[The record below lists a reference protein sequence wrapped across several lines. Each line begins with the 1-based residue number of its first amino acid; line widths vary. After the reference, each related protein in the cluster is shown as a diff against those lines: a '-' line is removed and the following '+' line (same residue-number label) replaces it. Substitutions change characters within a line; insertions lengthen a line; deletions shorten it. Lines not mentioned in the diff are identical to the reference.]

1 MRTDLHVHSHFSFD
15 SQTEMQAACR
25 QAVQAGLTHIGF
37 TDHYDLDPSCEE
49 GIYDPEAFFEEIKA
63 VQDKFAGRLA
73 ILAGIEFSEPH
84 LYPKEYEKIRTLPY
98 DYIIGAIHYIDGM
111 DPYFT
116 EKMTYPLPKMY
127 ERYWEEME
135 RMVETGGFQIIAHL
149 DYPKRY
155 FNACLAEDQTM
166 LRIFQKACDRGL
178 ALEINTSPFRKGET
192 EPMPVERMLELY
204 TKAGGY
210 HITLGSDAH
219 EPEQAGSGIERGRDI
234 AKKLGLQPCIFEKR
248 KLITQPWG

>member
-15 SQTEMQAACR
+15 SDMNIQQACR

-37 TDHYDLDPSCEE
+37 NDHYDMDPSCESC
-49 GIYDPEAFFEEIKA
+49 GYDQNAFFDEIKA
-63 VQDKFAGRLA
+63 AQDKFAGRLTV
-73 ILAGIEFSEPH
+73 LAGIEFSEPH
-84 LYPKEYEKIRTLPY
+84 LYPKEYEQVLSQPY
-98 DYIIGAIHYIDGM
+98 DYVIGGIHYIDGM

-135 RMVETGGFQIIAHL
+135 KMVETGGFQIVAHL

-155 FNACLAEDQTM
+155 YDACLFEDQTIF
-166 LRIFQKACDRGL
+166 RILQKISDKGL
-178 ALEINTSPFRKGET
+178 VLEINTSPLRKGEP
-192 EPMPVERMLELY
+192 EPMPSNRMLDLY
-204 TKAGGY
+204 AKVGGY

-219 EPEQAGSGIERGRDI
+219 EPDQVGTGIERGLEI
-234 AKKLGLQPCIFEKR
+234 GKTHGLQPCYFQGR
-248 KLITQPWG
+248 KLMTGAWG